1 MQNYVQGFLPTTFNT
16 VWLTNEERR
25 QEEVYRTL
33 RNNNQLFIPF
43 TRLAT
48 LSKHPLIIFPKT
60 WVEFSNE
67 DIKIIRN
74 KIEFKIKL
82 KKYLLGELSDTIV
95 CNRLLCPSCR
105 LNA

>member
-1 MQNYVQGFLPTTFNT
+1 MFKDSDQLHSTQSGSPTKKDFQKKYI
-16 VWLTNEERR
+16 VF
-25 QEEVYRTL
+25 
-33 RNNNQLFIPF
+33 RNNNQLSIPF

-95 CNRLLCPSCR
+95 CNRLLCPSCH